1 MQIQT
6 QLESIHPLIA
16 DCWKSWVVFS
26 ATLNVELQFF
36 YLFKL
41 HHKWVVHIRN
51 VSCCVKSHLTFD
63 SAIVQITETSEW
75 MREIL
80 LNERISLQIFY
91 LCTYFLS
98 EYHDFQKKFM
108 ISSFKLIYII
118 VFVQHFLNILS
129 NSNWF
134 LTVTL
139 WPLFLCSLQI
149 VYSVQHACIA
159 CVIIHT
165 MATSSA

>member
-6 QLESIHPLIA
+6 QLESIHSLIA

-98 EYHDFQKKFM
+98 EYHDFQKKCLWFPH
-108 ISSFKLIYII
+108 L
-118 VFVQHFLNILS
+118 
-129 NSNWF
+129 NWF
-134 LTVTL
+134 TSLFLFNNFWIYSVTVTG
-139 WPLFLCSLQI
+139 FLLLLSDHYFSV
-149 VYSVQHACIA
+149 VYR
-159 CVIIHT
+159 
-165 MATSSA
+165 

>member
-98 EYHDFQKKFM
+98 EYHDFQKKCLWFPH
-108 ISSFKLIYII
+108 L
-118 VFVQHFLNILS
+118 
-129 NSNWF
+129 NWF
-134 LTVTL
+134 TSLFLFNNFWIYSVTVTG
-139 WPLFLCSLQI
+139 FLLLLYDHYFSV
-149 VYSVQHACIA
+149 VYR
-159 CVIIHT
+159 
-165 MATSSA
+165 